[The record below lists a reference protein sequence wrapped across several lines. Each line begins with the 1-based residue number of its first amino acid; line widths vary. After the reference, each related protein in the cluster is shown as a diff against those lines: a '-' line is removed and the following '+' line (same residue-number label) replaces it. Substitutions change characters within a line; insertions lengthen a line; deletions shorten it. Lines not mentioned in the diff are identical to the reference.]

1 MAVPRGRTYPF
12 PERSSPIWIGLHVT
26 YDQAVD
32 MFYNQTATQQFMG
45 HDPVIYSKVYKR
57 ITYSTIEEAQQAH
70 TEQSMTRYRTAEQR
84 DLDCEN
90 KGVSA
95 FKNSNDAIRNRI
107 NPTEDGLESMMSRPL
122 TPMGSS
128 NSSVFSSLS
137 PVTQSSATQTAQ
149 PIQSAVQ
156 ASATPTQI
164 SRVIPT
170 TTTPSSLIGV
180 IPEEE
185 DNDVFMLGW
194 CQVERTQSKDLMFE
208 SLFTDQTSKA
218 QRTLIKQHNFHL
230 NSMVREGEIVVIP
243 TTKAITEKDKK
254 AVTDLQEEAKVA
266 SVELAKLSPEE
277 IVTANRHFELFDYQ
291 MCEIEK
297 TRDLPPEYLAYASM
311 GVGAVAAGVGK
322 HLSNISNILEEVN
335 SLYVSQ
341 VAMASRTGGMNYGVF
356 VAERAALL
364 SKLDGSFAMLSK
376 RTINIPAYVQVR
388 KALKLST
395 RSVIH
400 HADEIIKSGWVP
412 NLGKRIAKIAI
423 AMKGVEKFGYVGVI
437 LGAANGMN
445 NIYDACSVDG
455 TGECGKTATK
465 EVVGFLG
472 GLGGGIAGGN
482 IAVFLVLGVVG
493 TASAP
498 VIAIATIGA
507 VVVGGAVGGIGG
519 STVGQAVGNGI
530 YEVGMDLYEWVGDM
544 KDDLL

>member
-57 ITYSTIEEAQQAH
+57 ITYPTIEEAQQAH
-70 TEQSMTRYRTAEQR
+70 TEQSITRYRTAEQR
-84 DLDCEN
+84 DLDCESR
-90 KGVSA
+90 GVSA

-107 NPTEDGLESMMSRPL
+107 NPTEDGLESVMSRPL
-122 TPMGSS
+122 TPIGSS
-128 NSSVFSSLS
+128 SSSVLSSLS
-137 PVTQSSATQTAQ
+137 SVTQSSATQTAQ

-156 ASATPTQI
+156 ASATPTP
-164 SRVIPT
+164 SVIPT
-170 TTTPSSLIGV
+170 TTAPSSLIGV

-185 DNDVFMLGW
+185 EDNDAFMLGW

-254 AVTDLQEEAKVA
+254 AVADLQEEAKAA
-266 SVELAKLSPEE
+266 SIELAKLSPEE
-277 IVTANRHFELFDYQ
+277 VVTANRHFELFDYQ

-297 TRDLPPEYLAYASM
+297 TKGLPPEYLAYASM

-376 RTINIPAYVQVR
+376 RTIAIPAYVQVR
-388 KALKLST
+388 KALKLHTKSI
-395 RSVIH
+395 IH
-400 HADEIIKSGWVP
+400 NADEIIKSGWVP

-423 AMKGVEKFGYVGVI
+423 AMKGMKSIGYVG
-437 LGAANGMN
+437 LGLAAASSVD

-455 TGECGKTATK
+455 TGECGKTVTK
-465 EVVGFLG
+465 EVVGFIG
-472 GLGGGIAGGN
+472 GLVGGSYGGTA
-482 IAVFLVLGVVG
+482 AVVLVLGVVG

-498 VIAIATIGA
+498 VIAVATVGA
-507 VVVGGAVGGIGG
+507 FVVGGAVGGTYGG
-519 STVGQAVGNGI
+519 KGASAFVDFI
-530 YEVGMDLYEWVGDM
+530 YELVE
-544 KDDLL
+544 